1 MLSPAENALG
11 KALKSVVIALVK
23 NGDGKRIH
31 AGVLETARI
40 FEAFRWEALPAP
52 GQAERLAV
60 LRRECGPGSAI
71 EKFFKDYPHPFTRA
85 HYEALS
91 AALAN
96 V

>member
-11 KALKSVVIALVK
+11 KALKSVVISLVK

-31 AGVLETARI
+31 AGVLDTAKK
-40 FEAFRWEALPAP
+40 FEAFQWEALPAAEK
-52 GQAERLAV
+52 AERLAV

-91 AALAN
+91 AALSAI
-96 V
+96 